1 MARDQRGF
9 VDTQDNQKSYNEKY
23 VDNDSGPYV
32 GVVKVTSDPLKMGRL
47 GVNIPALS
55 NTMNPS
61 PAQVIW
67 CHYLSPFYGGKPESA
82 VSSTDPE
89 SYRENQTSYGFWAVP
104 PDIDTEVLVIFAK
117 GENNENSAYW
127 IGCIQKPK
135 VNQQIPGFAS
145 TTRVPTSTARES
157 ARTGQTFYGTDF
169 LPSGDINRNFQKS
182 GRTLSNADSLD
193 LPLNDILADQLVKE
207 GLIQDNVRGTTS
219 SSANR
224 ESPSKVFGINTPGPV
239 RQDSRA
245 KNIGLGGTVVRPD
258 RDLGQ
263 SIVMDDGDI
272 NGNNQLTRLRT
283 ASGHQLLMH
292 DTEGVVY
299 LANGSGK
306 AFIEMAKDGTISV
319 YSDGGINLRSGKD
332 FNLHS
337 DMNINFHAKGSINF
351 TAETS
356 VALNAEGYLFAMGD
370 QGVFTSS
377 QNGVIQDYA
386 LKGITSY
393 TPAQQ
398 AHGAKGQFHL
408 QGKEVH
414 FNAPMQG
421 VGDDGEQG
429 IAKWGPSWLKPDSEY
444 VRIKVS
450 GGPGQLIDV
459 DDDQPFANGKVN
471 RKENRTTVTDFVTHE
486 PYGRKS
492 STQQKKDYVNEAI
505 SQIKKTSPGISSTEL
520 EVIKAEL
527 LKQPSIKA
535 VADKLGK
542 VVKLNDQIKLPISD
556 LNNLLDLGSQIQS
569 IIDDPKLALENFVV
583 GQASS
588 LIDLAKGNIAEQIKG
603 IAPPI
608 KFDNFPIDFGK
619 FKFF

>member
-207 GLIQDNVRGTTS
+207 GLIQDSVRGTTS

-239 RQDSRA
+239 SQDSRA

-272 NGNNQLTRLRT
+272 NGNNQLTRFRT

-306 AFIEMAKDGTISV
+306 AFIEMAADGTISV
-319 YSDGGINLRSGKD
+319 YSEAGINLRSSGD

-337 DMNINFHAKGSINF
+337 ETNINFHAKGTINF
-351 TAETS
+351 TSENHL
-356 VALNAEGYLFAMGD
+356 ALNAEGYLFAMGEK
-370 QGVFTSS
+370 GILSSS
-377 QNGVIQDYA
+377 Q
-386 LKGITSY
+386 KGAVRHYGRDGISSY
-393 TPAQQ
+393 TNGTQL
-398 AHGAKGQFHL
+398 HGAAGRIDLAGSQ
-408 QGKEVH
+408 VH
-414 FNAPMQG
+414 FNS
-421 VGDDGEQG
+421 VGASEL
-429 IAKWGPSWLKPDSEY
+429 WGPKWLKADAIGIRVTE
-444 VRIKVS
+444 
-450 GGPGQLIDV
+450 GLIDIDPV
-459 DDDQPFANGKVN
+459 TPIDNGRINKTDN
-471 RKENRTTVTDFVTHE
+471 KTTVSDFVTHE
-486 PYGRKS
+486 PYDRQSSTARKKKYIDEAMAEIKKS
-492 STQQKKDYVNEAI
+492 SPELSA
-505 SQIKKTSPGISSTEL
+505 TEL
-520 EVIKAEL
+520 KVIKSEL
-527 LKQPSIKA
+527 LKQKNISA
-535 VADKLGK
+535 VANKLSK
-542 VVKLNDQIKLPISD
+542 VVKLNDNIKLPIKD
-556 LNNLLDLGSQIQS
+556 LNKLVTKANDIKRLIE
-569 IIDDPKLALENFVV
+569 DPKGAAMNFIHGQIASIKTQALGF
-583 GQASS
+583 
-588 LIDLAKGNIAEQIKG
+588 IK
-603 IAPPI
+603 
-608 KFDNFPIDFGK
+608 KQ
-619 FKFF
+619 FKL